1 MKKILVML
9 SFVLSTSSIFAQQGT
24 ASNTKPADSAVQLTG
39 EYKGEAQQP
48 HVNAQMEMEQI
59 LREREYSHREEVFR
73 SGSIIFTLILVM
85 VFVVI
90 MVRTFLDN
98 KLRHKI
104 LQNNVQPDS
113 LHALLDLT
121 PQDRKVTN
129 LRWVYILA
137 GIGIGLL
144 LVSTLPLG
152 ITAIAVMCL
161 SLAASFLA
169 FHWFVLRKS

>member
-1 MKKILVML
+1 MKKILVLL
-9 SFVLSTSSIFAQQGT
+9 SFVLSTSSLFAQQET
-24 ASNTKPADSAVQLTG
+24 TPKTNHADSAAQLTG
-39 EYKGEAQQP
+39 DYKGAVLQP
-48 HVNAQMEMEQI
+48 QVNAQLEMEQ
-59 LREREYSHREEVFR
+59 LFREREYSHQEEVFR
-73 SGSIIFTLILVM
+73 TGAFIFSLIMVM
-85 VFVVI
+85 IFVVI
-90 MVRTFLDN
+90 MVRTYMDN

-137 GIGIGLL
+137 GTGIGLL
-144 LVSTLPLG
+144 FVAPLPLG
-152 ITAIAVMCL
+152 IPSIAIMCL

-169 FHWFVLRKS
+169 FHFFVLRKN